1 MPFST
6 QRDSDNHPWYWPLA
20 FFLIA
25 FAILVAVTALGVGS
39 DALVKINKHVPDLSS
54 EMTALSKKTV
64 AQLEEQKVLQEKT
77 FSNFNE
83 LLKKK
88 LGISL
93 DQLQEEQSED
103 ILCNLDLPG
112 RLCVSSLI
120 VKEKAEVKELRSKV
134 QYVDDRATI
143 NKLTSNTINALEIDG
158 GNMEI
163 DKAFIKDVNAGALRV
178 GGTPVDMVPF
188 TSAIRTIS
196 DTVASA
202 NSKVNQAI
210 VNTDTLSQRLDR
222 MSDQVI
228 ALTSISNGRD
238 RYAQQEE
245 AIKSLSSRQEYVES
259 ILNQCTLEGRSLFNT
274 SPAPPLCVAFSTLR
288 TRVRVVEEANNM
300 FIEKS
305 SDQQRRLEVLENYE
319 RDLQRILA
327 TTGMKTTGEFTTQ
340 QSTTGQRPADLT
352 TGVDTTIVDR
362 HLWKEDWE
370 DELDQWPF
378 LFQYLRDKSEN
389 MTEQYQTLKFRLT
402 ENMVQSEQN
411 QQMLQETRVITDLL
425 QEEVVQIMAIIDS
438 IANNM
443 KDLSKNC
450 SAICVISSSSSSS
463 SGKTSSTTS
472 FTDIVEISK
481 INNNNIDL
489 SKNDVFIAF
498 QIDLGNVNKTVL
510 LLQNNQG
517 VLMDRVDKLDGNVK
531 YIMDQGNLTPKRTRS
546 K

>member
-25 FAILVAVTALGVGS
+25 FAILVAATALGVGS

-54 EMTALSKKTV
+54 EMTALSKKIV

-120 VKEKAEVKELRSKV
+120 VKEKA
-134 QYVDDRATI
+134 
-143 NKLTSNTINALEIDG
+143 
-158 GNMEI
+158 
-163 DKAFIKDVNAGALRV
+163 FIKDINAGALRV

-300 FIEKS
+300 FIEK
-305 SDQQRRLEVLENYE
+305 R
-319 RDLQRILA
+319 
-327 TTGMKTTGEFTTQ
+327 
-340 QSTTGQRPADLT
+340 
-352 TGVDTTIVDR
+352 
-362 HLWKEDWE
+362 
-370 DELDQWPF
+370 
-378 LFQYLRDKSEN
+378 
-389 MTEQYQTLKFRLT
+389 
-402 ENMVQSEQN
+402 
-411 QQMLQETRVITDLL
+411 
-425 QEEVVQIMAIIDS
+425 
-438 IANNM
+438 
-443 KDLSKNC
+443 
-450 SAICVISSSSSSS
+450 
-463 SGKTSSTTS
+463 
-472 FTDIVEISK
+472 
-481 INNNNIDL
+481 
-489 SKNDVFIAF
+489 
-498 QIDLGNVNKTVL
+498 
-510 LLQNNQG
+510 
-517 VLMDRVDKLDGNVK
+517 
-531 YIMDQGNLTPKRTRS
+531 
-546 K
+546 